1 MIIEMSALTL
11 FRARYIING
20 VNDVI
25 VKFVF

>member
-1 MIIEMSALTL
+1 MIIEMSARAI